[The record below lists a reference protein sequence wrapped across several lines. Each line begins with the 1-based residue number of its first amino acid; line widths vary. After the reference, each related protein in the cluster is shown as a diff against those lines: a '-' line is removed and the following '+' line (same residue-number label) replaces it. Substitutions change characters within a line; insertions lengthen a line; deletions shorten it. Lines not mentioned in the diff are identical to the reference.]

1 MRRIEVKVLLLSAAL
16 ALIPGAASADSRAQK
31 YYYEDISHPF
41 FALDP
46 SQPGMYRNQRPGS
59 KASLFSAVKPKDGFR
74 VFVIGGSIAGL
85 LQYSG
90 ESGEFAKALEAVLP
104 TKKVE
109 VVNCGMAGYES
120 FREALVEQEILEY
133 TPDLIVLLTG
143 HNEGIAAAPIPSG
156 HAGQERLELAA
167 YARWSSPSARSG
179 DGKAHSDAL
188 STRRGSSPQPRQRGT
203 RRAGGR

>member
-143 HNEGIAAAPIPSG
+143 HNEGIAAAPIPIWVMLT
-156 HAGQERLELAA
+156 HERLSRPAA
-167 YARWSSPSARSG
+167 YPLPV
-179 DGKAHSDAL
+179 K
-188 STRRGSSPQPRQRGT
+188 
-203 RRAGGR
+203 